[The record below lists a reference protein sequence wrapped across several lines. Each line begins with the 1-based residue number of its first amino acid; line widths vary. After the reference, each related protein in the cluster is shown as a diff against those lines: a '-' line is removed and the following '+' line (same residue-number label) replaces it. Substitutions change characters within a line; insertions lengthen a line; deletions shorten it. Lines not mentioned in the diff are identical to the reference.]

1 MKKLIRI
8 IPNLLIK
15 DNYLVKGKQFENHK
29 YVGDIFNA
37 VKIFSEKKVH
47 EIQILDISARKKNK
61 CIDLNLIKKIR
72 TEIFVPLAV
81 GGGIKNIDEVSTIIN
96 EGVEKVIINSENFSN
111 NKLLEQISK
120 KFGSQS
126 AVVSIDVKKIDQE
139 YKIMSNNGEKMENY
153 NLIDFIKDVQNKGAG
168 EIILTFI
175 ENEGLKN
182 GLNLELYKFVEDYVN
197 VPLIANGG
205 IGSINDITSFFDS
218 TSFAAVACGALFV
231 FFGNRNA
238 VLINYPDK
246 NLVEEIMLK
255 YE

>member
-15 DNYLVKGKQFENHK
+15 DDYLVKGKQFKDHK

-47 EIQILDISARKKNK
+47 EIQILDISARKKSK
-61 CIDLNLIKKIR
+61 CIDFNLIKKIR

-81 GGGIKNIDEVSTIIN
+81 GGGIKDIDQVSAIIN
-96 EGVEKVIINSENFSN
+96 EGVEKIIINSENFYN
-111 NKLLEQISK
+111 TNLLNKIAK

-126 AVVSIDVKKIDQE
+126 AVVSIDVKKIENE
-139 YKIMSNNGEKMENY
+139 YKIMSNNGEKIEDY
-153 NLIDFIKDVQNKGAG
+153 VLVDYIKEVQDRGAG
-168 EIILTFI
+168 EIILTSI

-182 GLNLELYKFVEDYVN
+182 GLDLDLYRFVEEHVK

-205 IGSINDITSFFDS
+205 ISSINDITNFFDS
-218 TSFAAVACGALFV
+218 TSFSAVACGALFV
-231 FFGNRNA
+231 FFGNRDA

-246 NLVEEIMLK
+246 KSIETIMSK

>member
-8 IPNLLIK
+8 IPSLLIK
-15 DNYLVKGKQFENHK
+15 DDYLVKGKQFKDHK

-47 EIQILDISARKKNK
+47 EIQILDISAKKKAK

-72 TEIFVPLAV
+72 TEIFVPLSV
-81 GGGIKNIDEVSTIIN
+81 GGGIKDIDQASAIIN
-96 EGVEKVIINSENFSN
+96 EGVEKVIINSENFTN
-111 NKLLEQISK
+111 NNLLQKIAK

-126 AVVSIDVKKIDQE
+126 AVVSIDVRKIENE
-139 YKIMSNNGEKMENY
+139 YKIMSNNGEKIENY
-153 NLIDFIKDVQNKGAG
+153 NLIDFIKEVQDRGAG
-168 EIILTFI
+168 EIILTSI

-182 GLNLELYKFVEDYVN
+182 GLNLDLYKFVEEHVE

-205 IGSINDITSFFDS
+205 TSSISDIINFFDNS
-218 TSFAAVACGALFV
+218 SFAAVACGALFV
-231 FFGNRNA
+231 FFGSRDA

-246 NLVEEIMLK
+246 KIIETIMSK

>member
-8 IPNLLIK
+8 IPSLLVV
-15 DNYLVKGKQFENHK
+15 DDYLVKGKQFKNHK
-29 YVGDIFNA
+29 YVGDVFNA

-47 EIQILDISARKKNK
+47 EIQILDISARKKK
-61 CIDLNLIKKIR
+61 RCIDLDLIKKIR
-72 TEIFVPLAV
+72 SEIFVPLAV
-81 GGGIKNIDEVSTIIN
+81 GGGIKSLDDVSSIIN

-111 NKLLEQISK
+111 KDLIQKIAK

-126 AVVSIDVKKIDQE
+126 VVVSIDVKKINNE
-139 YKIMSNNGEKMENY
+139 YKILSNNGGKIENY
-153 NLIDFIKDVQNKGAG
+153 NLIDFIQDVQDRGAG
-168 EIILTFI
+168 EIILTSI
-175 ENEGLKN
+175 ENEGLKK
-182 GLNLELYKFVEDYVN
+182 GLDLDLYSYVEDYVK

-205 IGSINDITSFFDS
+205 VGSVNDISNFFDNF
-218 TSFAAVACGALFV
+218 SFSAVACGSLFV

-246 NLVEEIMLK
+246 KSIEILMSK

>member
-15 DNYLVKGKQFENHK
+15 DDYLVKGKQFENHK
-29 YVGDIFNA
+29 YIGDIFNA

-61 CIDLNLIKKIR
+61 CIDLSLIKKIR

-111 NKLLEQISK
+111 NNLIEQISK

-126 AVVSIDVKKIDQE
+126 AVVSIDVKKIDEE

-168 EIILTFI
+168 EIILTSI

-205 IGSINDITSFFDS
+205 IGSINDITNFFDS
-218 TSFAAVACGALFV
+218 SSFAAVACGALFV

-246 NLVEEIMLK
+246 KSIEEIMLK